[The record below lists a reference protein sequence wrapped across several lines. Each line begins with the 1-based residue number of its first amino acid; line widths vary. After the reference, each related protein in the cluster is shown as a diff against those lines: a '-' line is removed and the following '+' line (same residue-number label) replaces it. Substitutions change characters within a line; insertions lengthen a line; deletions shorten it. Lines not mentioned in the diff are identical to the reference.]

1 MQSLSNIY
9 PPLQCAYQ
17 ATTSPSNRKEV
28 LGGLFKTSLDVIL
41 LNGLTCGYAS
51 YRSWL
56 GIVLDKPHCLRLF
69 VNRAAQDRSALDP
82 LVELGVIPGRVV
94 CGGLAQ
100 RHLAVL
106 LGFLASPPRPVV
118 ATRSSA
124 EQIGAAFP

>member
-28 LGGLFKTSLDVIL
+28 LGGLFKTPLDVIL

-56 GIVLDKPHCLRLF
+56 RIVLDKPLANPFMKRRSRCGTIGCQAWMLSKSTNLYCASKSGST
-69 VNRAAQDRSALDP
+69 NR
-82 LVELGVIPGRVV
+82 GIKG
-94 CGGLAQ
+94 
-100 RHLAVL
+100 
-106 LGFLASPPRPVV
+106 
-118 ATRSSA
+118 
-124 EQIGAAFP
+124 

>member
-28 LGGLFKTSLDVIL
+28 LGGLFKTPLDVIL

-56 GIVLDKPHCLRLF
+56 GIVLDKPLANPQILAHSPHRLP
-69 VNRAAQDRSALDP
+69 SATP
-82 LVELGVIPGRVV
+82 HVRHVVQGRRRIV
-94 CGGLAQ
+94 
-100 RHLAVL
+100 
-106 LGFLASPPRPVV
+106 FL
-118 ATRSSA
+118 
-124 EQIGAAFP
+124 